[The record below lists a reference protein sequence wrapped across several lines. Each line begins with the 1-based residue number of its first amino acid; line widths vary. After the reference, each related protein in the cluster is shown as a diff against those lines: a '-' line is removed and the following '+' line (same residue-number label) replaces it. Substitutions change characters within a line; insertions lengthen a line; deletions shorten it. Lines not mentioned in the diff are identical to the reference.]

1 MNFWSPPEKREVAA
15 GFRLLWAEN
24 PRSGWTPRAGWD
36 TAGCVLTSRWVSTG
50 SSGSLPRCPGIGA
63 SLMAGISDSVGSH
76 CLISTREG
84 ASGFEWVEA
93 RDIADHPA
101 QGAQDV
107 PDLGLPTASPPWHLV
122 GRSVTR
128 NAPGVPTAAEAE
140 LGLG

>member
-1 MNFWSPPEKREVAA
+1 MNLWSHPEKREVAA

-50 SSGSLPRCPGIGA
+50 SSHSLPRCPGIGA
-63 SLMAGISDSVGSH
+63 LLMAGISDSVGSH
-76 CLISTREG
+76 CFITTRGEG

-101 QGAQDV
+101 QGHRTSLTLAFQQH
-107 PDLGLPTASPPWHLV
+107 LPPRHLV

-128 NAPGVPTAAEAE
+128 NGLGVPTAAGAE
-140 LGLG
+140 LGL